1 MEWSSRVTSFAPLIL
16 FAGLAGAGSVDINKA
31 DAETLA
37 AALSG
42 VGQAKADAIVAYR
55 ERNGAFRQAADLM
68 AVKGIGQ
75 RIIDMNQ
82 GVIRIGDAPGGE

>member
-1 MEWSSRVTSFAPLIL
+1 MEWSSKIPSFAPLIL
-16 FAGLAGAGSVDINKA
+16 FAGLASAGSVDINKA

-55 ERNGAFRQAADLM
+55 ERNGAFRQATDLM

-75 RIIDMNQ
+75 RIIDINQ
-82 GVIRIGDAPGGE
+82 RVIRVGDTPTGE